1 MPILWCLAVQS
12 LGHFRCKIST
22 VCCFQS
28 SKERLSLKDSKMFQ
42 VLYFRCSSASHHDFR
57 SNAQPS
63 TQILIGMYLWGSH
76 PRPGEEEEKMVV
88 AEKKNW
94 CNFCSEFT
102 MDPMWRILRRNFG
115 YNAWNASFSHC
126 VGHYG
131 LPTKNHPT
139 YYTYFWPPLPSLNTL
154 AIKKTLWLKNEGTY

>member
-1 MPILWCLAVQS
+1 M
-12 LGHFRCKIST
+12 
-22 VCCFQS
+22 
-28 SKERLSLKDSKMFQ
+28 ERWTN
-42 VLYFRCSSASHHDFR
+42 YGA
-57 SNAQPS
+57 
-63 TQILIGMYLWGSH
+63 
-76 PRPGEEEEKMVV
+76 GEEEEKMVV

-115 YNAWNASFSHC
+115 YNAWNASFFHC

-139 YYTYFWPPLPSLNTL
+139 YYTYFCSSWISETAWWDIHATVGLICFMNLIMNSQVWSGQNSAWSVEDFVKGLDSNRWQQKWSDRNCL
-154 AIKKTLWLKNEGTY
+154 SMAILYLKM

>member
-1 MPILWCLAVQS
+1 MFSLVSRKFLGMRNIRLYSVSIAIL
-12 LGHFRCKIST
+12 
-22 VCCFQS
+22 
-28 SKERLSLKDSKMFQ
+28 LSGFENLKK
-42 VLYFRCSSASHHDFR
+42 YSSASHHDFR

-76 PRPGEEEEKMVV
+76 PRPGEEEEKIVV

-154 AIKKTLWLKNEGTY
+154 AIKKTLWLKNEGTS

>member
-1 MPILWCLAVQS
+1 MISNQCRARPVRSGICQHVSERNTLSIAIL
-12 LGHFRCKIST
+12 
-22 VCCFQS
+22 
-28 SKERLSLKDSKMFQ
+28 LSGFENLIK
-42 VLYFRCSSASHHDFR
+42 YSSASHHDFR

-154 AIKKTLWLKNEGTY
+154 AIKKTLWLKNAGTY